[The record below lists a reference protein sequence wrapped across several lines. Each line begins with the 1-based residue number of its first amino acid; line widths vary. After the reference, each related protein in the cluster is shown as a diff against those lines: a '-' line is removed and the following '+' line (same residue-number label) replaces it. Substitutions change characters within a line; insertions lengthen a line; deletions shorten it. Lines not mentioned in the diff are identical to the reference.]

1 MNGGNVITVCEYAEF
16 NHSFLALNGTQEV
29 LLAGSIQV
37 PAYAFIGAS
46 VRVHAR
52 NLSAITP
59 AGFEVLIRQS
69 NPSRLDPADFSLP
82 ALSDALTPKITNTTN
97 PATVPGLVNLTTP
110 VTQAQNPFVKVLLK
124 SYAPA
129 SGPVSL
135 WIIIS
140 VDLIVR
146 TSV

>member
-1 MNGGNVITVCEYAEF
+1 MNSGDVITICEYAEF
-16 NHSFLALNGTQEV
+16 NHSHLALSGTQEV
-29 LLAGSIQV
+29 LLAASIHV
-37 PAYAFIGAS
+37 PMYDFIGAS

-69 NPSRLDPADFSLP
+69 NPSRMDPADFSLL
-82 ALSDALTPKITNTTN
+82 ATSDALTPKITSTTN

-110 VTQAQNPFVKVLLK
+110 MTLVQNPFVKVLLK

-129 SGPVSL
+129 SGPVAL

-140 VDLIVR
+140 VDLICR
-146 TSV
+146 KNS